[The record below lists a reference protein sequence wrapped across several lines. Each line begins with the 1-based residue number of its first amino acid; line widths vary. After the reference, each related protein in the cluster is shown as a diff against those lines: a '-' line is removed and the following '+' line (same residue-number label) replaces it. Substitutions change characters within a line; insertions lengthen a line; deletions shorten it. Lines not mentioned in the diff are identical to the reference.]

1 MMKIGNGFRV
11 AIRISIVALLLFP
24 AVGCPRKHPI
34 FHLSPLS
41 LLFSPAPQDGA
52 PPPDQILTMTGIK
65 EIPVQG
71 ATWTLET
78 DQPWLTVTP
87 NSGTLHANEAIDLTV
102 HADQTI
108 LPLPVGLQMGQI
120 HIIAHYGRHTYPQ
133 TLDVTLDVTPGSSPP
148 PIVNPE
154 E

>member
-1 MMKIGNGFRV
+1 MMKIGNGL
-11 AIRISIVALLLFP
+11 RIGVRIAMVALLLFP

-34 FHLSPLS
+34 FTLSPQS
-41 LLFSPAPQDGA
+41 LLFSLAQDVSPQD
-52 PPPDQILTMTGIK
+52 QTLTMTGIK
-65 EIPVQG
+65 EIPGRG

-87 NSGTLHANEAIDLTV
+87 NSGTIHANEAIDLTV
-102 HADQTI
+102 NANQSF
-108 LPLPVGLQMGQI
+108 LPVAMYSGQI
-120 HIIAHYGRHTYPQ
+120 HIVAHYGRHTYPQ